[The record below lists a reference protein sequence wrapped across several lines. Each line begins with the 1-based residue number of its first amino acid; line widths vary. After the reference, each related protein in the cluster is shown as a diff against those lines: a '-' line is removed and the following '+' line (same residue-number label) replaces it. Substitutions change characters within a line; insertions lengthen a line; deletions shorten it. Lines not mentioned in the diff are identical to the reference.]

1 MKIITVEYKNSRGKW
16 TNYFIDSVS
25 GKTIMAGTV
34 ADVSEERAKVLCG
47 DNKYNIQF
55 AKPYKELEPLIEVI
69 SPDLLLAE
77 MTREELIEYATGLGI
92 KFPKNIKTENLINK
106 LLNYEE
112 KQNS

>member
-34 ADVSEERAKVLCG
+34 ADVSEERAKVLFG
-47 DNKYNIQF
+47 NNKWKIKF
-55 AKPYKELEPLIEVI
+55 AEPYVEPSKNLALE
-69 SPDLLLAE
+69 E
-77 MTREELIEYATGLGI
+77 MTRDELFAYASTLGL
-92 KFPKNIKTENLINK
+92 KLPKNTKTINIINK
-106 LLNYEE
+106 ISE